1 MPSSGA
7 ARMQVYQY
15 YPNNDE
21 DDYAD
26 EVDSHD
32 ERNIGANNV
41 NNSSQEDGSQDL
53 KSASPSPMKTH

>member
-1 MPSSGA
+1 MPVSGT

-32 ERNIGANNV
+32 DRNIGANNV
-41 NNSSQEDGSQDL
+41 NNSS
-53 KSASPSPMKTH
+53 